1 MERLNPQISNSYWK
15 VSLVLIVSIMMTSWI
30 STKCYEGQ
38 RLPRSHLLKISEL
51 LRQSA
56 EHSIRATQ
64 DSQPATA
71 FADTSTA
78 KAYVD
83 IVEELLTPAQV
94 QTLAGIDILEMK
106 DFISKQHDQ
115 ATEKLLQLYID
126 KKLGTRR
133 QPIGGFS
140 GRIL

>member
-15 VSLVLIVSIMMTSWI
+15 ISAVLVASMMVTSWI
-30 STKCYEGQ
+30 STKCFEGQ

-51 LRQSA
+51 LRQAA

-71 FADTSTA
+71 FADAAIA

-83 IVEELLTPAQV
+83 IVEELLTPEQV
-94 QTLAGIDILEMK
+94 QALASIDILEMK
-106 DFISKQHDQ
+106 DFISKQYEEASQ
-115 ATEKLLQLYID
+115 KLLQLHID
-126 KKLGTRR
+126 KKLGTRK
-133 QPIGGFS
+133 QAIGGFS
-140 GRIL
+140 ARI

>member
-15 VSLVLIVSIMMTSWI
+15 VSAVLLGSIMMTSFI
-30 STKCYEGQ
+30 SKKCFENQ

-51 LRQSA
+51 LRQAA
-56 EHSIRATQ
+56 EHSIRSTQ

-71 FADTSTA
+71 FADTATA

-83 IVEELLTPAQV
+83 IVEELLTPEQV
-94 QTLAGIDILEMK
+94 QTLANIDILEMK
-106 DFISKQHDQ
+106 DFISKQHDENSQ
-115 ATEKLLQLYID
+115 KLLQLYLD

-140 GRIL
+140 ARI